1 MQVFYRIFLYFILI
15 ILYKPIIYGY
25 IMIDLKKLMFDKRL
39 SQTKLGEILK
49 IKQPEVSK
57 LINGRRDIKQ
67 EHIDLLA
74 AYYGQNTIES
84 YIVSEE
90 VKEVFCAPQA
100 RQIQASI
107 IPAEVVEEVKAEI
120 EEAESVPIVPEE
132 PGFNIKEYI
141 EKNEDELER
150 INPSKLLQGAEL
162 AEKILGASMLPTFAP
177 GDIVFARFLPD
188 KNHLID
194 GKTYYFDLKNRPTM
208 IRTVKIEGDTLRL
221 VALHPNFG
229 DVIIHKND
237 VLNVAKI
244 IGLLRM
250 TFGDQYSEIE
260 AIRTKKDQQIER
272 LIEHIGHS
280 MAEISKSGARTDR
293 VMEQNAELMRK
304 LLEK

>member
-1 MQVFYRIFLYFILI
+1 
-15 ILYKPIIYGY
+15 
-25 IMIDLKKLMFDKRL
+25 MIDLKKLMFDKSL

-67 EHIDLLA
+67 EHVDLLA
-74 AYYGQNTIES
+74 AYYGQNAIES

-90 VKEVFCAPQA
+90 VKEVFYAPQA

-132 PGFNIKEYI
+132 VSSKPDFNIKEYI
-141 EKNEDELER
+141 KNNEDELER

-177 GDIVFARFLPD
+177 GDIVFARFLQD

-194 GKTYYFDLKNRPTM
+194 GKTYYFDLNNRPTM
-208 IRTVKIEGDTLRL
+208 IRTVKIEGDKLRL

-229 DVIIHKND
+229 DIVINRSE

-244 IGLLRM
+244 VGLLRM

-260 AIRTKKDQQIER
+260 AIRTKKEQQIDK
-272 LIEHIGHS
+272 LIEYIGNS
-280 MAEISKSGARTDR
+280 MTEISKAGARTDR
-293 VMEQNAELMRK
+293 MMEQNNDLIKK

>member
-1 MQVFYRIFLYFILI
+1 
-15 ILYKPIIYGY
+15 
-25 IMIDLKKLMFDKRL
+25 MFDKSL

-67 EHIDLLA
+67 EHVDLLA

-90 VKEVFCAPQA
+90 VKEVFYAPQA

-132 PGFNIKEYI
+132 IANKPGFNIKEYI

-194 GKTYYFDLKNRPTM
+194 GKTYYFDLKNRPTL

-229 DVIIHKND
+229 DIIIHKSE

-260 AIRTKKDQQIER
+260 AIRTKKEQQIER
-272 LIEHIGHS
+272 LIEHIGNS
-280 MAEISKSGARTDR
+280 IAEISKAGARTDR
-293 VMEQNAELMRK
+293 VMEQNAELMQK